1 VAITTNDWV
10 SAVSGGESVSR
21 GSSLTEAP
29 LATSRST
36 DPGERKMN
44 AKSVATGCSSAS
56 LALLLFCGLAAARA
70 QDARL
75 RLDHLDRLA
84 ARATESV
91 EITMN
96 DVQVQFLRKLVSL
109 GESERSKL
117 KELLSKL
124 KGVYVRG
131 YEFAR
136 DGEYSDSDIEEI
148 RAQLR
153 SPGWEQIVEVRN
165 RNKSDEVFVM
175 PRNDEIAGF
184 AAVSTGPRKVCV
196 INIVGP
202 MDLDEMALLD
212 REFHLM
218 RCDGSSV
225 GGRRRD
231 TR

>member
-1 VAITTNDWV
+1 
-10 SAVSGGESVSR
+10 
-21 GSSLTEAP
+21 
-29 LATSRST
+29 
-36 DPGERKMN
+36 MN
-44 AKSVATGCSSAS
+44 TKSVATGCSSAL
-56 LALLLFCGLAAARA
+56 LALLLFCGPAVARA

-96 DVQVQFLRKLVSL
+96 DVQVQFLRKLISL
-109 GESERSKL
+109 SESDQSKL
-117 KELLSKL
+117 KGLLSKL
-124 KGVYVRG
+124 KGLYVRG

-153 SPGWEQIVEVRN
+153 SPGWEQIVEVRS
-165 RNKSDEVFVM
+165 RNKSDEVFFM

>member
-1 VAITTNDWV
+1 MTG
-10 SAVSGGESVSR
+10 SAPR
-21 GSSLTEAP
+21 AP
-29 LATSRST
+29 DGLLMGPRYW
-36 DPGERKMN
+36 PMEREMN
-44 AKSVATGCSSAS
+44 TKPVATGGLAVL
-56 LALLLFCGLAAARA
+56 LALLFYCGPAVARA

-96 DVQVQFLRKLVSL
+96 DVQVQFLRKFVSL

-117 KELLSKL
+117 KGLLSKL

-136 DGEYSDSDIEEI
+136 DGEYSDVDIEEV
-148 RAQLR
+148 RSQLR
-153 SPGWEQIVEVRN
+153 SPGWERIVEVRN
-165 RNKSDEVFVM
+165 GSGGDEVFFM
-175 PRNDEIAGF
+175 PRDDEIAGF
-184 AAVSTGPRKVCV
+184 AAISTEPRKVCV

-202 MDLDEMALLD
+202 IDLDEMALLD
-212 REFHLM
+212 REFNLT
-218 RCDGSSV
+218 RCGGSNV
-225 GGRRRD
+225 RGRRRN

>member
-1 VAITTNDWV
+1 
-10 SAVSGGESVSR
+10 
-21 GSSLTEAP
+21 
-29 LATSRST
+29 
-36 DPGERKMN
+36 MN
-44 AKSVATGCSSAS
+44 AKSVATGRSSAL
-56 LALLLFCGLAAARA
+56 LALLLFCGPAAARA

-84 ARATESV
+84 ARASESV

>member
-1 VAITTNDWV
+1 
-10 SAVSGGESVSR
+10 
-21 GSSLTEAP
+21 
-29 LATSRST
+29 
-36 DPGERKMN
+36 MN
-44 AKSVATGCSSAS
+44 TKSVATGCSSAL
-56 LALLLFCGLAAARA
+56 LALLLFCGPAVARA

-96 DVQVQFLRKLVSL
+96 DVQVQFLRKLISL
-109 GESERSKL
+109 SESDQSKL
-117 KELLSKL
+117 KGLLSKL
-124 KGVYVRG
+124 KGLYVRG

-153 SPGWEQIVEVRN
+153 SPGWEQIVEVRS
-165 RNKSDEVFVM
+165 RNKSDEVFFM

-202 MDLDEMALLD
+202 MDMDEMALLD

-218 RCDGSSV
+218 RCDGSNV

>member
-1 VAITTNDWV
+1 
-10 SAVSGGESVSR
+10 
-21 GSSLTEAP
+21 
-29 LATSRST
+29 
-36 DPGERKMN
+36 MN
-44 AKSVATGCSSAS
+44 TKSVATGCSSAL
-56 LALLLFCGLAAARA
+56 LALLLFSGPAEARA

-75 RLDHLDRLA
+75 RLDRLDRLS

-109 GESERSKL
+109 SESDQSKL
-117 KELLSKL
+117 KGLLSKL

-136 DGEYSDSDIEEI
+136 DGEYSDSDVEEI

-153 SPGWEQIVEVRN
+153 SPGWERIVEVRS
-165 RNKSDEVFVM
+165 RNKSDEVFFM
-175 PRNDEIAGF
+175 PRKDEIAGF

-202 MDLDEMALLD
+202 MDMDEMALLD
-212 REFHLM
+212 REFHLT
-218 RCDGSSV
+218 RCGGSNV

>member
-1 VAITTNDWV
+1 
-10 SAVSGGESVSR
+10 
-21 GSSLTEAP
+21 
-29 LATSRST
+29 
-36 DPGERKMN
+36 MN
-44 AKSVATGCSSAS
+44 TKSVATGCSSAL

-96 DVQVQFLRKLVSL
+96 DVQVQLLRKLVSL

-117 KELLSKL
+117 QGLLSKL

-153 SPGWEQIVEVRN
+153 SPGWERIVEVRG
-165 RNKSDEVFVM
+165 RNKSDEVFFM

-184 AAVSTGPRKVCV
+184 AAVSTAPRKVCV

-202 MDLDEMALLD
+202 MDMGEMALLD
-212 REFHLM
+212 REFHLT
-218 RCDGSSV
+218 RCDGSNV

>member
-1 VAITTNDWV
+1 
-10 SAVSGGESVSR
+10 
-21 GSSLTEAP
+21 
-29 LATSRST
+29 
-36 DPGERKMN
+36 MN
-44 AKSVATGCSSAS
+44 TKPVATGGSSAL
-56 LALLLFCGLAAARA
+56 LALLLFCAAPMARA

-75 RLDHLDRLA
+75 RLDRLDGLA

-117 KELLSKL
+117 KGLLSKL

-153 SPGWEQIVEVRN
+153 SPGWERLVEVRG
-165 RNKSDEVFVM
+165 RDKSDEVFFM

-202 MDLDEMALLD
+202 MDMDEMALLD
-212 REFHLM
+212 REFHLT
-218 RCDGSSV
+218 RCDGSNV

>member
-1 VAITTNDWV
+1 MNTT
-10 SAVSGGESVSR
+10 
-21 GSSLTEAP
+21 
-29 LATSRST
+29 
-36 DPGERKMN
+36 
-44 AKSVATGCSSAS
+44 SVATGCSPVL
-56 LALLLFCGLAAARA
+56 LALLLFCGPAATRA

-96 DVQVQFLRKLVSL
+96 DVQTQFLRKLVSL
-109 GESERSKL
+109 GESDRSKL
-117 KELLSKL
+117 KGLLSKL

-136 DGEYSDSDIEEI
+136 DGEYSDADIEEV

-153 SPGWEQIVEVRN
+153 SPGWERIVEVRN
-165 RNKSDEVFVM
+165 QNNSDEVYFM
-175 PRNDEIAGF
+175 PRSDEISGF
-184 AAVSTGPRKVCV
+184 AAISTGPRKVCV

-202 MDLDEMALLD
+202 MDLDEMAILD
-212 REFHLM
+212 REFHLT
-218 RCDGSSV
+218 RCGGSTF
-225 GGRRRD
+225 GRQRRN

>member
-1 VAITTNDWV
+1 MNTKSFTTN
-10 SAVSGGESVSR
+10 
-21 GSSLTEAP
+21 GSPAL
-29 LATSRST
+29 
-36 DPGERKMN
+36 
-44 AKSVATGCSSAS
+44 
-56 LALLLFCGLAAARA
+56 LALLLFCVAPVTRA

-84 ARATESV
+84 PRATESV

-96 DVQVQFLRKLVSL
+96 EVQVQFFRRLATL

-117 KELLSKL
+117 KGLLSKL

-136 DGEYSDSDIEEI
+136 DGEYSDSDVEEV

-153 SPGWEQIVEVRN
+153 SPGWERIVEVRN
-165 RNKSDEVFVM
+165 RNGGDEVFFM
-175 PRNDEIAGF
+175 PRDDEIAGF
-184 AAVSTGPRKVCV
+184 AAISTEPRKVCV

-212 REFHLM
+212 REFHLT
-218 RCDGSSV
+218 RCGGSNV
-225 GGRRRD
+225 RRQRRD

>member
-1 VAITTNDWV
+1 
-10 SAVSGGESVSR
+10 
-21 GSSLTEAP
+21 
-29 LATSRST
+29 
-36 DPGERKMN
+36 MN
-44 AKSVATGCSSAS
+44 AKSVATGCSSAL
-56 LALLLFCGLAAARA
+56 LAPLLFCGLAAARA

-84 ARATESV
+84 ARASESV

-117 KELLSKL
+117 KGLLSKL

-136 DGEYSDSDIEEI
+136 DGEYSDSDIEEV

>member
-1 VAITTNDWV
+1 
-10 SAVSGGESVSR
+10 
-21 GSSLTEAP
+21 
-29 LATSRST
+29 
-36 DPGERKMN
+36 MN
-44 AKSVATGCSSAS
+44 TKSVAAGCSSAL
-56 LALLLFCGLAAARA
+56 LALLFFSAARA

-91 EITMN
+91 EVTMN
-96 DVQVQFLRKLVSL
+96 DVQVQFLRRLVSL

-117 KELLSKL
+117 KGLLSKL

-136 DGEYSDSDIEEI
+136 DGEYSDADIEEV

-153 SPGWEQIVEVRN
+153 SPGWERIVEVRN
-165 RNKSDEVFVM
+165 RNKSDEVFFM
-175 PRNDEIAGF
+175 PRGDEIAGF
-184 AAVSTGPRKVCV
+184 AAVSTEPRKVCV

-202 MDLDEMALLD
+202 MDMDEMALLD
-212 REFHLM
+212 REFHLT
-218 RCDGSSV
+218 RCGGSNV
-225 GGRRRD
+225 GRQRRN

>member
-1 VAITTNDWV
+1 
-10 SAVSGGESVSR
+10 
-21 GSSLTEAP
+21 
-29 LATSRST
+29 
-36 DPGERKMN
+36 MN
-44 AKSVATGCSSAS
+44 TKSVATGCSSS
-56 LALLLFCGLAAARA
+56 LLAFLLFCAASVTRA

-96 DVQVQFLRKLVSL
+96 DIQVQFLRKLVSL
-109 GESERSKL
+109 GESDRSKL
-117 KELLSKL
+117 KGLLSKL

-136 DGEYSDSDIEEI
+136 DGEYSDDDIEEV

-153 SPGWEQIVEVRN
+153 SPGWERIVEVRN
-165 RNKSDEVFVM
+165 RNGGDEVFFM
-175 PRNDEIAGF
+175 PSNDEIAGF
-184 AAVSTGPRKVCV
+184 ASVSTGPRKVCV

-212 REFHLM
+212 REFHLT
-218 RCDGSSV
+218 RCGGSNV
-225 GGRRRD
+225 QRRRRN

>member
-1 VAITTNDWV
+1 
-10 SAVSGGESVSR
+10 
-21 GSSLTEAP
+21 
-29 LATSRST
+29 
-36 DPGERKMN
+36 MN
-44 AKSVATGCSSAS
+44 TKSVATGGSSAL
-56 LALLLFCGLAAARA
+56 LALLLFCAAPMTRA

-84 ARATESV
+84 VRATESV

-96 DVQVQFLRKLVSL
+96 EAQVQFLRKFVSL

-117 KELLSKL
+117 KGLLSKL

-136 DGEYSDSDIEEI
+136 DGEFSDSDIEEI

-153 SPGWEQIVEVRN
+153 SPGWERMVEVRS
-165 RNKSDEVFVM
+165 RNKSDEVFFM

-202 MDLDEMALLD
+202 MDMDEMALLE
-212 REFHLM
+212 REFHLT
-218 RCDGSSV
+218 RCDGSNV

-231 TR
+231 AR